1 MATPAREPDGLP
13 MDIFLRSSPVDEAEF
28 DHVMT
33 LFSRNREYLFSRWD
47 ELIRDHRGM
56 WAAAYGGC
64 HLVLSE
70 DREGIRSN
78 ISGDIE
84 RRSAFI
90 WLLDD
95 APDAIRGAG

>member
-1 MATPAREPDGLP
+1 MATPTRQPQGLP
-13 MDIFLRSSPVDEAEF
+13 LDIFLRGSAVDEDEF
-28 DHVMT
+28 DRVMT

-64 HLVLSE
+64 HLILGE
-70 DREGIRSN
+70 EREGLRSN
-78 ISGDIE
+78 IPGDME

-95 APDAIRGAG
+95 APDAIHATG